1 MRPPRGERGVIEQ
14 WRTGVVAPSRT
25 IIIAGAGIGGLTAAL
40 AIARRGLRVRVLE
53 QATKLEETGAGL
65 QLSPNA
71 TRVLIALGL
80 EERLRPRLVAPEAVR
95 VRKAANG
102 RDLARLPVGRS
113 LQYYGAPYW
122 VMHRGDL
129 QAALL
134 AAVNDHADIEIELGK
149 RVQIVGPHPKG
160 VSVGYLRNA
169 NTEDTTSIGLV
180 GADGLWSAIRKCLV
194 EASTPQP
201 AGRTAWRA
209 LLPAEAVPAEFREP
223 IVHLWVGPDGHLV
236 HYPVRAG
243 GAINIVAITSD
254 AWTGIG
260 WSTRSDRDDLLARFP
275 DKDWAQPARALL
287 ATPKQWLKWAL
298 YSCAPLQ
305 RWGRGPTTL
314 LGDAAHPMLPFLAQ
328 GAAMAIEDAAVLA
341 HALASA
347 PGGGIAAAMRSYER
361 QRRARTARVQASAR
375 ANDRVYH
382 LGGAAGLIRDLAL
395 RTVLGGELLLSRY
408 DWIYDWRPPGRAAG
422 S

>member
-1 MRPPRGERGVIEQ
+1 M
-14 WRTGVVAPSRT
+14 ASSRT

-40 AIARRGLRVRVLE
+40 ALARRGLRVRVLE
-53 QATKLEETGAGL
+53 QATRLEETGAGL

-80 EERLRPRLVAPEAVR
+80 EERLRPRLVAPEVIR
-95 VRKAANG
+95 VRRAADG
-102 RDLARLPVGRS
+102 QDLARLPVGRAM
-113 LQYYGAPYW
+113 QYYGAPYW

-149 RVQIVGPHPKG
+149 RVQIFGPHPKG
-160 VSVGYLRNA
+160 LSVGYLRNA
-169 NTEDTTSIGLV
+169 NTEDTTSTALV
-180 GADGLWSAIRKCLV
+180 GADGLWSATRACLG
-194 EASTPQP
+194 EAATPQP

-209 LLPAEAVPAEFREP
+209 LVPAEAVAPELREP
-223 IVHLWVGPDGHLV
+223 VVHLWVGPDGHIV

-243 GAINIVAITSD
+243 RAINIVAITTDTWS
-254 AWTGIG
+254 GIG
-260 WSTRSDRDDLLARFP
+260 WSTRSDRNDLMARFP

-287 ATPKQWLKWAL
+287 AIPRQWLKWAL
-298 YSCAPLQ
+298 YFCAPLH

-341 HALASA
+341 HALTSV
-347 PGGGIAAAMRSYER
+347 PDGSIAAAMRSYEK
-361 QRRARTARVQASAR
+361 QRHARTAQVQASAR

-382 LGGAAGLIRDLAL
+382 LGGVAGLLRDLAL

-408 DWIYDWRPPGRAAG
+408 DWIYDWRPPGRAALAL
-422 S
+422 